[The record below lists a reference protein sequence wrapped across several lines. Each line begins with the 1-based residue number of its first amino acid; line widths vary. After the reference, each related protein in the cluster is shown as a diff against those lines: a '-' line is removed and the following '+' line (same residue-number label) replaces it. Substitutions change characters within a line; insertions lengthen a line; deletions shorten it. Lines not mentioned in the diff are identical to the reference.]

1 LCIKEL
7 RRLIIQRE
15 YEGKDPSEATLKV
28 LMFQLET
35 QESIDTDESN
45 CTVIFNSELEPASVL
60 LKKVSD
66 ALQSQQKL

>member
-1 LCIKEL
+1 
-7 RRLIIQRE
+7 
-15 YEGKDPSEATLKV
+15 
-28 LMFQLET
+28 MFQLET

-45 CTVIFNSELEPASVL
+45 CTVIFNSELEPASML

>member
-1 LCIKEL
+1 M
-7 RRLIIQRE
+7 
-15 YEGKDPSEATLKV
+15 S
-28 LMFQLET
+28 QLET
-35 QESIDTDESN
+35 QESIDADEGD